1 MNQSVSTYNSTLIG
15 EGGGER
21 IYGQQYLHIGL
32 LSKTVCVPISFET
45 DCSSYCGRGGGG
57 EGRRGG
63 GHWCLLETEK

>member
-15 EGGGER
+15 EGGGGGRGGER

-45 DCSSYCGRGGGG
+45 DCSS
-57 EGRRGG
+57 
-63 GHWCLLETEK
+63 